1 MAKQKTKDERDIEIL
16 EWRIAEA
23 DRLLAEYSR
32 LGIEDEVK
40 FAKLLQKKDKHSKHL
55 KKYKP

>member
-16 EWRIAEA
+16 EWNIAEA
-23 DRLLAEYSR
+23 DRLLAEYGEH
-32 LGIEDEVK
+32 GIDDIKIE
-40 FAKLLQKKDKHSKHL
+40 KLLAKKAKHSAHL